1 MKIASLFA
9 GAAAIALIASSA
21 QAGEIH
27 RGQYQLFG
35 STQNV
40 GITNTGIG
48 FVDAIARGYAD
59 ANLAN
64 AGGVLGPISD
74 TFSAWHAYGNSTGD
88 NGTAESS
95 DHAQFTL
102 KGKVNTDCAL
112 YSGSSQSHTL
122 DFGTLGIYASDNTG
136 PANAFDMVDDATVSI
151 YTNLAGCNTANNVVL
166 SKNSVQGLV
175 NTGNTGGFDTNVFQ
189 KNLPFKVVANYTA
202 GTDGVEEAGSP
213 QTLTADVGDLSAT
226 RAHGA
231 WKSPLAL
238 HVTIPAPTASLLAG
252 DYSGWVRVE
261 ISAQ

>member
-1 MKIASLFA
+1 MKIR
-9 GAAAIALIASSA
+9 AIAFGASVAVLAATSATAGDIAHGEWARHVNGALVTGWTNAAQDPWNNDAANRLNAQTGNLPEISAIYFLGSS
-21 QAGEIH
+21 
-27 RGQYQLFG
+27 
-35 STQNV
+35 S
-40 GITNTGIG
+40 
-48 FVDAIARGYAD
+48 
-59 ANLAN
+59 
-64 AGGVLGPISD
+64 
-74 TFSAWHAYGNSTGD
+74 GD
-88 NGTAESS
+88 NGTAEGS